1 MINYTG
7 LHKRPTLE
15 GIVDYLANGQE
26 SVKYPNRLAK
36 QLRNHPYLTQFDA
49 EGIFEVEELDRKM
62 REQEIKEKTIRD
74 MATQANVSAQL
85 ARASAPAPALRFRT
99 SGQLRRSVGDQPASS
114 SSESERPSPGR
125 IEREREYSEVMEA
138 SAVPVPG
145 FDERDLVEASEA
157 WRSHVERQ
165 EQIAYDRRSRLTQAV
180 ERQLSQYQPS
190 GGVIPF
196 ISNVAQGIV
205 SAVKGRIVPKEEEEE
220 EEEEEE
226 PEIKQEQASSSSAAA
241 ADLPPRPTIAQLY
254 SQASKL
260 INNGQWNREVTKKY
274 HNLRDQYNDASRIK
288 DIQRQNEL
296 KAELCMLITG
306 RAIAPAVPRV
316 KKAQTSEDVELTG
329 VTINRSKNVDYWM
342 QQSANELRA
351 QLVLRGW
358 KRADAG
364 VKDLKQLQQIVKD
377 LIANGKW

>member
-1 MINYTG
+1 
-7 LHKRPTLE
+7 
-15 GIVDYLANGQE
+15 
-26 SVKYPNRLAK
+26 
-36 QLRNHPYLTQFDA
+36 
-49 EGIFEVEELDRKM
+49 M
-62 REQEIKEKTIRD
+62 R
-74 MATQANVSAQL
+74 
-85 ARASAPAPALRFRT
+85 
-99 SGQLRRSVGDQPASS
+99 
-114 SSESERPSPGR
+114 
-125 IEREREYSEVMEA
+125 A
-138 SAVPVPG
+138 SAVPVPE
-145 FDERDLVEASEA
+145 FNESDLAEASEA

-180 ERQLSQYQPS
+180 ERQLSQSQPS

-306 RAIAPAVPRV
+306 RAIAPAVPRA

-329 VTINRSKNVDYWM
+329 VTINRSKDVNYWM